1 MVWALVFDGL
11 MFMKKCFLVFF
22 FLIGCLGSL
31 SAQQFYRFK
40 ADVTVKDKLADGKYR
55 LTMGKVYYDKIFKKI
70 VYSLHFP
77 KKENIVIQD
86 TTMFKI
92 NDKGL
97 LAEQTKT
104 ILMPEFTVFHLALT
118 GKLTDY
124 GLQSSKEERSIYKV
138 GSVEKT
144 KDGVLTTWVPSDD
157 RFKTLFGD
165 IKMLNKNRRLDV
177 MVFYDKDGKM
187 VSRQFFKKYVNVKGI
202 EFPTEVTMISYAF
215 DGTQNIQ
222 QTTYKNIVIDQN
234 DEDEMYRYRIPITK
248 SAALRKQ

>member
-1 MVWALVFDGL
+1 MRI
-11 MFMKKCFLVFF
+11 MFLICFLFF
-22 FLIGCLGSL
+22 SFSNDLN
-31 SAQQFYRFK
+31 AQQFYRFK
-40 ADVTVKDKLADGKYR
+40 AEVSVKDKLADGKYR

-70 VYSLHFP
+70 VYSLNFP
-77 KKENIVIQD
+77 KKENIIIQD
-86 TTMFKI
+86 TSMFKI
-92 NDKGL
+92 NATGL
-97 LAEQTKT
+97 LTEQTRT
-104 ILMPEFTVFHLALT
+104 LLMPEFTVFHLALT
-118 GKLTDY
+118 GQLSDY

-144 KDGVLTTWVPSDD
+144 KDGVLTTWVPSEDK
-157 RFKTLFGD
+157 FKALFGD

>member
-1 MVWALVFDGL
+1 MVWALTFISNVFMRKFIL
-11 MFMKKCFLVFF
+11 IIFCFH
-22 FLIGCLGSL
+22 LIISSL

-70 VYSLHFP
+70 VYGLNFP
-77 KKENIVIQD
+77 KKENIIIQD

-92 NDKGL
+92 NAEGVL
-97 LAEQTKT
+97 TEQTKT

-118 GKLTDY
+118 GKLADY

-144 KDGVLTTWVPSDD
+144 KDGILTTWVPSDD
-157 RFKTLFGD
+157 KFKTLFGD